1 MSSPA
6 VQRRRVEQVAKAAA
20 SRRRA
25 QKQYADATYNLNETI
40 LKARAA
46 GVSAQTIAETVNLSR
61 QQVHNITKGER

>member
-1 MSSPA
+1 MTTHRDA
-6 VQRRRVEQVAKAAA
+6 LREVAKAAA
-20 SRRRA
+20 SRREAHERYHNA
-25 QKQYADATYNLNETI
+25 TVALNDAM

>member
-1 MSSPA
+1 MTTHRDA
-6 VQRRRVEQVAKAAA
+6 LREVAKAAA
-20 SRRRA
+20 SRRKA
-25 QKQYADATYNLNETI
+25 HEQYHAATIAMNDAM